1 MVLAVMYATWVGSR
15 PHFEILDKAE
25 KLSRTK
31 TLAYSDQVVHGHLYP
46 MVCVFPRHH
55 RFGRMSMF

>member
-1 MVLAVMYATWVGSR
+1 MVLAVMYAIWVGSR

-31 TLAYSDQVVHGHLYP
+31 TLAYSDQAIHGHLYP
-46 MVCVFPRHH
+46 IV
-55 RFGRMSMF
+55 